1 MPSDPLESET
11 ASKDRRHK
19 LRHRVERPCRVEPAE
34 ASLGEIT
41 GIAIDISRSGLLV
54 QIPGVAVDHLL
65 PKVGET
71 ARIVI
76 DLPPS
81 VKYEPRSLEC
91 TARVVRVAWPGQ
103 GQSRAGLR
111 DSPHED
117 SKPARPGQSQAAPL
131 DDQVQ

>member
-11 ASKDRRHK
+11 ASRDRRHK
-19 LRHRVERPCRVEPAE
+19 LRHRVQRPCRVEPAE
-34 ASLGEIT
+34 ASLGEMT

-54 QIPGVAVDHLL
+54 QIPGVAVTNLL

-81 VKYEPRSLEC
+81 ANYEPRSLEC
-91 TARVVRVAWPGQ
+91 TARVVRVAGQ
-103 GQSRAGLR
+103 DQGNPSLAFEIHSMKIQSRR
-111 DSPHED
+111 D
-117 SKPARPGQSQAAPL
+117 QSDRQAAPL